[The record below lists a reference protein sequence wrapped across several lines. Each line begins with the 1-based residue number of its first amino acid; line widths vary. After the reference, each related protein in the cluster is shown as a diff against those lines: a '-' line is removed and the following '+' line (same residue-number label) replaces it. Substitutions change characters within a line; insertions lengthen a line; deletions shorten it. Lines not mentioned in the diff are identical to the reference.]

1 MNDYIAGTVSF
12 FSLNL
17 LMTFE
22 FLVLP
27 TIYDSMLLDLQK
39 NQIYRT
45 KIQLNH
51 YIYNKLDCYE
61 CLF

>member
-39 NQIYRT
+39 KHIYRT

-51 YIYNKLDCYE
+51 
-61 CLF
+61 

>member
-39 NQIYRT
+39 NHIYRT

>member
-1 MNDYIAGTVSF
+1 MNDRIAGTMSF

-39 NQIYRT
+39 NLIYRT
-45 KIQLNH
+45 
-51 YIYNKLDCYE
+51 E
-61 CLF
+61 S

>member
-27 TIYDSMLLDLQK
+27 TIHDSMLLDLQK